1 MLADVFENYWN
12 MFLELYEV
20 EPANIF
26 SATGLAWQAGLK
38 KPKVK
43 WDLLTD
49 IDMLLMA
56 KKGMRSGTC
65 HAIYWY
71 VKADNE
77 YLKNYEKK
85 KKNHH
90 ILSIRT

>member
-12 MFLELYEV
+12 MFLEIYEV
-20 EPANIF
+20 DPANIF

-56 KKGMRSGTC
+56 KKVWEVEHVTLFIDMWKL
-65 HAIYWY
+65 IM
-71 VKADNE
+71 N
-77 YLKNYEKK
+77 
-85 KKNHH
+85 
-90 ILSIRT
+90 I